1 VRATPILFVARG
13 AGVRGGLV
21 DDARRE
27 NVNAAPAGQAADAAE
42 DEAGGVDPKQL
53 AAFEALVAAN
63 HDEMARVAFVITQA
77 PAPAQAA
84 VASAW
89 AKAWRALTS
98 PTPPAPD
105 RQRDWLLGLAAA
117 EARLLA
123 EGGYRPSDD
132 AADGSGVAATQ
143 ASQAPAYRSDE
154 LELANTLAA
163 LDSHDRMIVGLRY
176 VGGLDAEAIGRE
188 LSMPERAVLARI
200 ARIIKALF
208 GEERLAGMPSE
219 TVGDYEAALAE
230 RVRSLTARA
239 VVPLDPGEVAKAAVE
254 APPESTLPE
263 QLEAW
268 LRKLLVITRGID
280 VRVWPAVAGVALF
293 VIVVPGLVGGFG
305 GFGGGPAGTPV
316 PNDAK
321 RLCAQDELK
330 ARLVRWESSGGDWI
344 ASVEVRN
351 VSSTACLIDPMPEP
365 SLVDRARTPLITGR
379 DVDSTTTRIG
389 PGDVLRTT
397 VKVHNY
403 CGAAPV
409 LPVTIAFRD
418 ATLALVATAIGDA
431 SGVPACEGG
440 GEGSISMQPWAP

>member
-1 VRATPILFVARG
+1 
-13 AGVRGGLV
+13 LV

-27 NVNAAPAGQAADAAE
+27 NVNAGPAGQAAEPAE
-42 DEAGGVDPKQL
+42 DEAGGVDPQQL

-63 HDEMARVAFVITQA
+63 HDEMARIAFVVSEA

-89 AKAWRALTS
+89 AKAWRGLTG
-98 PTPPAPD
+98 PTPPQPA
-105 RQRDWLLGLAAA
+105 RLRDWLYGLAAV
-117 EARLLA
+117 EARQLA
-123 EGGYRPSDD
+123 EGGYKPSD
-132 AADGSGVAATQ
+132 AVVGGSGVAATQ
-143 ASQAPAYRSDE
+143 ASAAPAYRSDE

-176 VGGLDAEAIGRE
+176 IGGLDAEAIGRE

-200 ARIIKALF
+200 ARIMKSLF

-219 TVGDYEAALAE
+219 TVTDYEAALAE
-230 RVRSLTARA
+230 RVRSLTGRA
-239 VVPLDPGEVAKAAVE
+239 LVALDPGEVAKGAVE

-263 QLEAW
+263 QLGGW
-268 LRKLLVITRGID
+268 LRKVVEVTRGID

-293 VIVVPGLVGGFG
+293 VIVVPGLIGGLG
-305 GFGGGPAGTPV
+305 GFGGGPNATPV

-330 ARLVRWESSGGDWI
+330 ARLDRWESSGGDWI

-351 VSSTACLIDPMPEP
+351 VSTTACLIDTMPEP
-365 SLVDRARTPLITGR
+365 WLVDRARTPLITGR
-379 DVDSTTTRIG
+379 DVESQAIRIG

-418 ATLALVATAIGDA
+418 GTLSLVATPIGDNA
-431 SGVPACEGG
+431 GVPACEAGG
-440 GEGSISMQPWAP
+440 TGSISMQPWAP

>member
-1 VRATPILFVARG
+1 MRATPIPFVARG

-27 NVNAAPAGQAADAAE
+27 NVNVPPPGNVAEAAE
-42 DEAGGVDPKQL
+42 DEAGGVDPQQL

-63 HDEMARVAFVITQA
+63 HDEMARIAFVVSEA

-98 PTPPAPD
+98 PTPPAAD
-105 RQRDWLLGLAAA
+105 RLRDWLLGLAAV
-117 EARLLA
+117 EARQLA
-123 EGGYRPSDD
+123 EGGYKPSED
-132 AADGSGVAATQ
+132 AVVGSGVAATQ
-143 ASQAPAYRSDE
+143 ASAAPAYRSDE

-188 LSMPERAVLARI
+188 LSMPERAVMARI
-200 ARIIKALF
+200 ARIMKALF

-219 TVGDYEAALAE
+219 TVADYEAALAE
-230 RVRSLTARA
+230 RVRSLTGRA
-239 VVPLDPGEVAKAAVE
+239 LVALDPGDVAKAALQ

-263 QLEAW
+263 QLEGW
-268 LRKLLVITRGID
+268 LRKVVGITRGID

-293 VIVVPGLVGGFG
+293 MIVVPGLIGGLR
-305 GFGGGPAGTPV
+305 GFGGGPIGTQV

-321 RLCAQDELK
+321 RLCAQDELR
-330 ARLVRWESSGGDWI
+330 ARLDRWESSGGDWI
-344 ASVEVRN
+344 ASAEVRN
-351 VSSTACLIDPMPEP
+351 VSTTACLIDTMPEP
-365 SLVDRARTPLITGR
+365 SLVDRARTTLITGR
-379 DVDSTTTRIG
+379 DVDSTATRIG

-397 VKVHNY
+397 VKVQNY

-418 ATLALVATAIGDA
+418 GSLSLVATPIGDSA
-431 SGVPACEGG
+431 GVPACAGG
-440 GEGSISMQPWAP
+440 GTGSISMQPWAP